1 LCLRLPNRWTC
12 LSSGPGL
19 MSTTWVW

>member
-1 LCLRLPNRWTC
+1 LCLRFPNRRKR